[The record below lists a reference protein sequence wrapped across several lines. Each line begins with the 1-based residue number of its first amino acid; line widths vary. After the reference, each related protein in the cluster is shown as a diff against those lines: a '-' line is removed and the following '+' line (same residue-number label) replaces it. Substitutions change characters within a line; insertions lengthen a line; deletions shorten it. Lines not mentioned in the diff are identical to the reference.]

1 MDKINYLIQ
10 KYSTGNKVTK
20 PERMA
25 QSAEKFFDRA
35 RLSYWK
41 LTDPEKYITMVTR
54 KSIKPL
60 IEATN
65 TVLEDFNVQKALENF
80 WVQYENTMPSLQQ
93 RIDAQNRM
101 LGEAIKQKYNKQNTW
116 KKQ

>member
-1 MDKINYLIQ
+1 MDKIEYLIK
-10 KYSTGNKVTK
+10 KYQTGNKTSK

-35 RLSYWK
+35 RLLYWK

-65 TVLEDFNVQKALENF
+65 TALEDFN
-80 WVQYENTMPSLQQ
+80 VQYENTMPSLQQ

-101 LGEAIKQKYNKQNTW
+101 LEEAIKQKYNKQNTW
-116 KKQ
+116 QKQ